1 MSFQKEKS
9 EIIDWARRLNQ
20 KGLVTAKSGN
30 ISYKLDDKKILITA
44 HDSYLGYLEDE
55 DILLAD
61 LKGDNSQN
69 SGKGT
74 SEQLMHLSIYNK
86 FEDNKVILHAHS
98 PFTTAFFHYFKELE
112 TFSYETKFYLGKITA
127 LEQNTPTVTEI
138 EPLLSALEKSNI
150 VVLKHHGVVAMG
162 KDFKEAFSLIELL
175 EEQAKVNL
183 LVKGKFQITNSKL
196 QTNDNYQNPNIQNES
211 VKKQDVKKYKMLS
224 AEHAQRLTDLVN
236 SDSQAQELGQKYGL
250 TCDLAVKNQENGEV
264 MRFCYEKGKI
274 IKTDTSEEADFVIIG
289 KEDILKKVF
298 NKEIDPFVASTQ
310 GKVKTK
316 GDFAK
321 MSRWYPVMVR
331 TFKLWEQAPVE

>member
-1 MSFQKEKS
+1 MSFKKEKS
-9 EIIDWARRLNQ
+9 EIIDWARQLNQ

-30 ISYKLDDKKILITA
+30 ISYKLDDEKILITV

-55 DILLAD
+55 DILLTG
-61 LKGDNSQN
+61 LKGNNYRNS
-69 SGKGT
+69 SKGT
-74 SEQLMHLSIYNK
+74 SEQLMHVSIYNK
-86 FEDNKVILHAHS
+86 FEDAKVVLHAHS

-138 EPLLSALEKSNI
+138 KPLLGALEKSNI

-183 LVKGKFQITNSKL
+183 SVKGALTEKETLTHFRSHCEQ
-196 QTNDNYQNPNIQNES
+196 ES
-211 VKKQDVKKYKMLS
+211 VEVQNKKYKMLS
-224 AEHAQRLTDLVN
+224 KEHAQKLADLVN
-236 SDSQAQELGQKYGL
+236 NDLQAQELGKKYDL
-250 TCDLAVKNQENGEV
+250 TCALAVKNQETNEI
-264 MRFCYEKGKI
+264 MRFCYEKGRI
-274 IKTDTSEEADFVIIG
+274 IKTDKGEDADFVIIG
-289 KEDILKKVF
+289 KADILKKVF

>member
-1 MSFQKEKS
+1 MSFKKEKI

-20 KGLVTAKSGN
+20 KGLITAKSGN
-30 ISYKLDDKKILITA
+30 ISYKVNAEKVLITA
-44 HDSYLGYLEDE
+44 HDSYLGYLEEE
-55 DILLAD
+55 DILLTD
-61 LKGDNSQN
+61 LKGS
-69 SGKGT
+69 SPRGAGKVT
-74 SEQLMHLSIYNK
+74 SEQLMHLSIYSK
-86 FEDNKVILHAHS
+86 FEDAKVVLHAHA
-98 PFTTAFFHYFKELE
+98 PFTTAFFHYFSELE
-112 TFSYETKFYLGKITA
+112 TFSYETKFYLGKVTV
-127 LEQNTPTVTEI
+127 LKQDTPTVTEI

-162 KDFKEAFSLIELL
+162 KSFKEAFSLIELL

-183 LVKGKFQITNSKL
+183 IIKNASQVSRNTSHVENK
-196 QTNDNYQNPNIQNES
+196 NEE
-211 VKKQDVKKYKMLS
+211 KQDIKKYKMLS
-224 AEHAQRLTDLVN
+224 TEHAQKLTGLIND
-236 SDSQAQELGQKYGL
+236 DSQAQELGKKYGL
-250 TCDLAVKNQENGEV
+250 TCTLAVKNGESGEV

-274 IKTDTSEEADFVIIG
+274 VKTDNSEEADFVIIG
-289 KEDILKKVF
+289 KEDILRKVF